1 MCTYV
6 CKQDTSSGDVSV
18 ISNSCFVI
26 FFITVNLKAKIIV
39 KIEGLYNQTGTHT
52 HTSLIN
58 EHAYNKDRI
67 CALKTGSEIR
77 LILDQFPAAQKSFL
91 PAE

>member
-1 MCTYV
+1 
-6 CKQDTSSGDVSV
+6 
-18 ISNSCFVI
+18 
-26 FFITVNLKAKIIV
+26 V